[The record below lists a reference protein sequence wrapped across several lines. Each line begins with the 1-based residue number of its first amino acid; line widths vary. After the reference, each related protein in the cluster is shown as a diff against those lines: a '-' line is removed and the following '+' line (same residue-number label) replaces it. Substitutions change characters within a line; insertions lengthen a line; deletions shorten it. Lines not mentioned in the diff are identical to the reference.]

1 MDQVAPQPATSV
13 HQDLTQDLGRQ
24 SALTAVQDCMHMAQC
39 LDMLQLNAKT
49 VRPVS
54 FRIRMLLR
62 IVLSAQLDPTVANT
76 ACQLA

>member
-13 HQDLTQDLGRQ
+13 HQDLTPDLGRQ
-24 SALTAVQDCMHMAQC
+24 SVLTAVQDCMHMAQY

-49 VRPVS
+49 VRLVS

-76 ACQLA
+76 ACHLA